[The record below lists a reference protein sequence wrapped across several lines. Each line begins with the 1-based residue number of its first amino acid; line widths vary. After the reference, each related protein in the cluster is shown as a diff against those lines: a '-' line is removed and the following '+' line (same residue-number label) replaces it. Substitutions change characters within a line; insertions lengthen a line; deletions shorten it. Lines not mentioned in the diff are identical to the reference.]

1 MGAGTEART
10 APGGLCSPRISTS
23 LLLECT
29 QWGQKVGRTLQ
40 VGKRPGRKAKL
51 AATGT
56 GQGQGL
62 EDMYLQG
69 TGWAHEKQ
77 QPQTITLGGK
87 TGCREGQSSTSKPE
101 GTYSALSHTC
111 TPMWAHTHSHSCTHR
126 RAHTYTHMQ
135 SRTQRTH
142 IHPTGAP
149 THAHIHAG
157 SNLETLALVLEVPA
171 ATAVSLEGAF
181 LQTPHNLPEPRLC
194 PRANTWLPTESGE
207 LDASWQG
214 QDGLRLWGE
223 DREPQV

>member
-87 TGCREGQSSTSKPE
+87 TGCRGAVIDLEARGHVQCTLTHVHSHVGAHTLTQLHSQAGTHLHTHAVTHAAYSHSSYRCPHSC
-101 GTYSALSHTC
+101 SHTC
-111 TPMWAHTHSHSCTHR
+111 
-126 RAHTYTHMQ
+126 
-135 SRTQRTH
+135 
-142 IHPTGAP
+142 G
-149 THAHIHAG
+149 
-157 SNLETLALVLEVPA
+157 
-171 ATAVSLEGAF
+171 F
-181 LQTPHNLPEPRLC
+181 
-194 PRANTWLPTESGE
+194 
-207 LDASWQG
+207 
-214 QDGLRLWGE
+214 
-223 DREPQV
+223 